1 MQRADVGDV
10 EKITLFTYD
19 DNARIS
25 ILRQLRT
32 MNDKKTSLLVN
43 KNDFKVFMTKD
54 GVTPEIE
61 SFLEHLRLTSLEA
74 HGKMLQ
80 RAVSFFRQ

>member
-1 MQRADVGDV
+1 
-10 EKITLFTYD
+10 
-19 DNARIS
+19 
-25 ILRQLRT
+25 
-32 MNDKKTSLLVN
+32 
-43 KNDFKVFMTKD
+43 MTKD

-80 RAVSFFRQ
+80 RAVSFF